1 MTDLKVKKKV
11 LTAAEAAG
19 LTEHEAALSAH
30 IVKSLVPDPDILD
43 KYEHRKIGGYTDFE
57 VLDVARALQHNV
69 LLGGPTG
76 SGKSLLF
83 RAYGAH
89 HGVPVATVSCSGAS
103 DPATWFGSYRPF
115 PNPDGTPGFV
125 WVDGIVTA
133 VLRSGGV
140 VFFDEVNFLRND
152 VAAAVHQVLR
162 ERELILLDKGN
173 EVVKASPDTLIV
185 AALNDGD
192 EYGGTN
198 ELNAAFANRFAISLS
213 WDYDPDVEA
222 RLVVKSEVL
231 ELAKVLRNS
240 IEEGAILTPVP
251 TNALIEFEEIA
262 ANFDSSFA
270 CDVFL
275 NRFRPGERLV
285 VEEQITLLGLRSL
298 SYDASVLEE
307 VA

>member
-125 WVDGIVTA
+125 AYGASKWAVRGMTRGVAKELAPFGVRVNSIHPGIIDTPMLQTFDAAGEGVREMVRTRIPLGYEAEPIHVARLALYLASDDSAYSTGSEFKVDGGWSA
-133 VLRSGGV
+133 
-140 VFFDEVNFLRND
+140 
-152 VAAAVHQVLR
+152 
-162 ERELILLDKGN
+162 
-173 EVVKASPDTLIV
+173 
-185 AALNDGD
+185 
-192 EYGGTN
+192 
-198 ELNAAFANRFAISLS
+198 
-213 WDYDPDVEA
+213 
-222 RLVVKSEVL
+222 
-231 ELAKVLRNS
+231 
-240 IEEGAILTPVP
+240 
-251 TNALIEFEEIA
+251 
-262 ANFDSSFA
+262 
-270 CDVFL
+270 
-275 NRFRPGERLV
+275 
-285 VEEQITLLGLRSL
+285 
-298 SYDASVLEE
+298 
-307 VA
+307 